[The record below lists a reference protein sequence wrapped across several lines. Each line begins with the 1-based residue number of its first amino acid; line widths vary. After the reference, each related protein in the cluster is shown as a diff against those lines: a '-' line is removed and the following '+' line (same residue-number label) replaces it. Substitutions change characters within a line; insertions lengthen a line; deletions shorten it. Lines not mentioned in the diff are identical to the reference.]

1 MPSVI
6 APVELELM
14 DGRSTKLR
22 LSHGAMIRLMRATGI
37 DIASSGLPKGLG
49 ELEAIGKL
57 LWECSDVRKDIT
69 QEEFSD
75 LLEMGAMMAAASELM
90 GRYIGGGNGKRP
102 LAEASASPG
111 PSDGPSGDSIS
122 DSVAESS
129 GDSAP

>member
-22 LSHGAMIRLMRATGI
+22 LSHGAMIRLMRVTGI
-37 DIASSGLPKGLG
+37 DVASSGLPKGLN

-57 LWECSDVRKDIT
+57 LWECSDIRKNLP
-69 QEEFSD
+69 QEEFSE
-75 LLEMGAMMAAASELM
+75 LLELGAMMAAASELM
-90 GRYIGGGNGKRP
+90 GRYAGGGNGRRP
-102 LAEASASPG
+102 LAEAPALDG

-122 DSVAESS
+122 GSAAANS
-129 GDSAP
+129 GT

>member
-14 DGRSTKLR
+14 DGRGVKLR
-22 LSHGAMIRLMRATGI
+22 LSHGAMVRLMRATGI

-49 ELEAIGKL
+49 EMEAIGRL
-57 LWECSDVRKDIT
+57 LWECSDVRKDTT

-75 LLEMGAMMAAASELM
+75 LLEMGTMMSAASELM

-111 PSDGPSGDSIS
+111 PSDGPLPATIS
-122 DSVAESS
+122 DSAAGNS
-129 GDSAP
+129 GNSAQ